1 MLFCFKFFI
10 FHKSM
15 GINFLIVIGAYLLGS
30 IPSAVWIGKAT
41 KGIDVREHG
50 SKNAGAT
57 NTMRVLGVK
66 TGIPVLLVDVFKGF
80 AAVSLALLSPV
91 FESGTNAFVN
101 FQLALGAASVI
112 GHVFPVFAGFR
123 GGKGVATIVGILLAL
138 HWQAT
143 LVAIVV
149 FFICLFISK
158 YVSLSSLTMSLS
170 FPVSVIFIFKTDSIT
185 LKIFSIA
192 VCVLLFITH
201 RKNISRLLHGKES
214 KATFLFK
221 EREKKS

>member
-1 MLFCFKFFI
+1 MD
-10 FHKSM
+10 
-15 GINFLIVIGAYLLGS
+15 INIIDLLIVAGAYLLGS

-41 KGIDVREHG
+41 KGVDVREHG

-80 AAVSLALLSPV
+80 AAVSLAFLSPV

-101 FQLALGAASVI
+101 FQLVLGAASVI

-123 GGKGVATIVGILLAL
+123 GGKGVATIVGILMAL
-138 HWQAT
+138 HWPAT
-143 LVAIVV
+143 LVAIAV
-149 FFICLFISK
+149 FFISLFISK
-158 YVSLSSLTMSLS
+158 YVSLSSLIMGLF
-170 FPVSVIFIFKTDSIT
+170 FPISVILIFKTDSIS

-192 VCVLLFITH
+192 VCVLLLITH
-201 RKNISRLLHGKES
+201 RKNISRLLHGKEG

-221 EREKKS
+221 NSR

>member
-1 MLFCFKFFI
+1 MYI
-10 FHKSM
+10 DV
-15 GINFLIVIGAYLLGS
+15 LIAIGAYLLGS
-30 IPSAVWIGKAT
+30 IPSAVWIGKAV
-41 KGIDVREHG
+41 KGVDVREHG

-66 TGIPVLLVDVFKGF
+66 TGIPVLLIDVFKGF
-80 AAVSLALLSPV
+80 AAVKLALFSLT
-91 FESGTNAFVN
+91 FDAGTNVFVT
-101 FQLALGAASVI
+101 FQLALGAVAVL

-143 LVAIVV
+143 LIAIAV
-149 FFICLFISK
+149 FLITLVISK
-158 YVSLSSLTMSLS
+158 YVSLSSLMMGLS
-170 FPVSVIFIFKTDSIT
+170 FPVSVILIFDSDSIS

-192 VCVLLFITH
+192 VCILLFITH
-201 RKNISRLLHGKES
+201 RKNISRLLNGNEN

-221 EREKKS
+221 K

>member
-1 MLFCFKFFI
+1 MYVI
-10 FHKSM
+10 D
-15 GINFLIVIGAYLLGS
+15 ILIVVGAYLLGS

-41 KGIDVREHG
+41 KGVDVREHG

-66 TGIPVLLVDVFKGF
+66 IGIPVLLVDVFKGF
-80 AAVSLALLSPV
+80 AAVKLSLCSPF
-91 FESGTNAFVN
+91 FESGTDAFVI
-101 FQLALGAASVI
+101 FQLVLGAAAVL

-123 GGKGVATIVGILLAL
+123 GGKGVASIVGILLAL

-143 LVAIVV
+143 LVAIAV
-149 FFICLFISK
+149 FFTSLFISK
-158 YVSLSSLTMSLS
+158 YVSLSSLMMGLS
-170 FPVSVIFIFKTDSIT
+170 FPVSVMFIFKTDSVS

-192 VCVLLFITH
+192 VCILLFVTH
-201 RKNISRLLHGKES
+201 RKNISRLSNGKEN

-221 EREKKS
+221 E

>member
-1 MLFCFKFFI
+1 MYEV
-10 FHKSM
+10 
-15 GINFLIVIGAYLLGS
+15 LIVICAYLLGS
-30 IPSAVWIGKAT
+30 IPSAVWIGRMT

-66 TGIPVLLVDVFKGF
+66 TGIPVLLIDVFKGF
-80 AAVSLALLSPV
+80 AAVKLALFSPV
-91 FESGTNAFVN
+91 FEAGTNGFVN
-101 FQLALGAASVI
+101 FQLVLGAAAVI

-143 LVAIVV
+143 LVAIIL
-149 FFICLFISK
+149 FFITLFISK
-158 YVSLSSLTMSLS
+158 YVSLGSLVMGLS
-170 FPVSVIFIFKTDSIT
+170 FPVSVILIFGTESIS

-192 VCVLLFITH
+192 VCIMLFITH
-201 RKNISRLLHGKES
+201 RKNISRLVNGNENR
-214 KATFLFK
+214 ATFLF
-221 EREKKS
+221 R